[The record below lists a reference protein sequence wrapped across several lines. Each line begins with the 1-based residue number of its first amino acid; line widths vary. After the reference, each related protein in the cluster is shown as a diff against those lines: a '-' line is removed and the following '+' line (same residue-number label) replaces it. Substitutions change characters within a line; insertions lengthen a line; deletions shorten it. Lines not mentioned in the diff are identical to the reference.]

1 MKRTFDQQNI
11 HIENKTENSLI
22 TSKKRT
28 VTSQTNNNS
37 IGTNKS
43 NIIISSNDSSPK
55 KSKLSSPILSSTI
68 NSPQLVN
75 VLQSTQL
82 QSTSNLNNQSQ
93 ILDLKEKKSQN
104 SQQLNTVHIDSS
116 EANDTLARNIQEHK
130 KQSQSSLQNTGYV
143 AIEITQPETTTK
155 SNSII
160 SPNMLNR
167 DLECQSA
174 IGNTDQQSEENE
186 TKEPITTFTS
196 TQKDTAKDDARV
208 LGFWGFLNKYSPHYT
223 LYELFDL
230 FDSPLPSELSN
241 APLEELL
248 PIFKSVFLHKKVPYC
263 PKCPDESG
271 VMKPDIVF
279 FGENLPSVFHDSW
292 AEDRKVVDLLIVMGS
307 SLKVAPVADV
317 KDRIPIGVPQILI
330 NMESLPHMERFD
342 IHLLGYCDTITT
354 HLLEELDWIPKSHP
368 TKSMKTLPGLISP
381 PSPKKIKDDGS
392 VKAKYQQ
399 GRLPWHWLF
408 DGAKVHDVRSDCESE
423 DESDMSNP
431 EGDYSESDESEV
443 LKLQDVL
450 DNDSTAEIV

>member
-1 MKRTFDQQNI
+1 
-11 HIENKTENSLI
+11 
-22 TSKKRT
+22 
-28 VTSQTNNNS
+28 
-37 IGTNKS
+37 
-43 NIIISSNDSSPK
+43 
-55 KSKLSSPILSSTI
+55 
-68 NSPQLVN
+68 
-75 VLQSTQL
+75 
-82 QSTSNLNNQSQ
+82 
-93 ILDLKEKKSQN
+93 
-104 SQQLNTVHIDSS
+104 
-116 EANDTLARNIQEHK
+116 
-130 KQSQSSLQNTGYV
+130 
-143 AIEITQPETTTK
+143 
-155 SNSII
+155 
-160 SPNMLNR
+160 MLNR

-248 PIFKSVFLHKKVPYC
+248 PIFKSVFLHKGVKRERLNHSTVQDAISLIKNAKNIVVLTGAGVSVSCGIPDFRSENGIYSRLQEFELSDPQEMFDLEYFKFRPETFYSFANEIYPSNFKPSPSHKFIKVLEEKGKLLRNYTQNIDTLENVAGIKRVVQCHGSFATAKCVQCKYQVPGTSIEPEIFAKKVPYC